1 MRKMLQL
8 ESVKLI
14 FIVTYDFLWFDES
27 IECSKLLF
35 SRISFI
41 EMDCNIKRDDYCFF
55 LEEIEDVDL
64 FLALFSVQ
72 EYVGLNINDL
82 FF

>member
-27 IECSKLLF
+27 MECSKLLF

-41 EMDCNIKRDDYCFF
+41 EMDCNKREMTTAFF
-55 LEEIEDVDL
+55 WKRQKSMHYFQPYFQYKVMLD
-64 FLALFSVQ
+64 
-72 EYVGLNINDL
+72 
-82 FF
+82 